1 MLSDADVND
10 KLLQMLVSNMII
22 SVRFHKQNLILA
34 IPYPLFTV
42 VCLQEDIN
50 VTTEVG
56 RQHILGQTIEE
67 KKRLLKNWILR
78 DHHSAVSQSRNYC
91 VHCSLIRLVIY

>member
-1 MLSDADVND
+1 MHLYISC
-10 KLLQMLVSNMII
+10 KLLYVVS
-22 SVRFHKQNLILA
+22 
-34 IPYPLFTV
+34 
-42 VCLQEDIN
+42 LQEDIN

-78 DHHSAVSQSRNYC
+78 DHHSSVSSKTLC
-91 VHCSLIRLVIY
+91 TFFHVTLFDIVKLSVKIVSLS

>member
-1 MLSDADVND
+1 M
-10 KLLQMLVSNMII
+10 
-22 SVRFHKQNLILA
+22 
-34 IPYPLFTV
+34 TV
-42 VCLQEDIN
+42 VVCIYIFSCKWLYAVSLQEDIN

-78 DHHSAVSQSRNYC
+78 DHHSSVSLKALCTFSMS
-91 VHCSLIRLVIY
+91 HCLIL